1 MATHDYIISNGT
13 GTVIRADINN
23 ALSAIV
29 TNNSSS
35 SEPATKY
42 AYMWWADTSA
52 GLLKIRNSANDGWI
66 TLFQLDGTLTLED
79 GSNSAPAISFRDD
92 TNTGIFSSAA
102 DNLDIT
108 TGGTT
113 RVNVSST
120 GINVTGTVT
129 DDGATHDGDVTFTG
143 ASANIIFD
151 KSDNAL
157 EFADNAKA
165 VFGSDSDLQILHNG
179 SDSFVRDLG
188 TGGLYLTGSV
198 VGIKNSGANENG
210 LLFTEDGSV
219 DLYHNNVKVF
229 ETTSTGV
236 QVTGN
241 VNIPT
246 GNNVTTGSV
255 VTTSATALT
264 AVDNG
269 MAVFGTGL
277 DLRIYHDGTNSYIK
291 DAGTGVLRLTSNQV
305 QVTNAAASEVLA
317 NFIEDGAVELYYNNV
332 KVFETTATGVS
343 VTGQI
348 SQFETGGNNKFITKR
363 TGAAGSNNDTFFEFK
378 SLNTADQE
386 IGSFL
391 FQRESAAD
399 DSYFI
404 LKTRNTGG
412 SNTERF
418 RVTSTGNL
426 QIPADNAKLE
436 IGAGQ
441 DLQLYHDGTH
451 SYITNTT
458 GDLEITS
465 TGDDV
470 FIKSADDIF
479 FKTQGSEAAVDIYGN
494 GGVTL
499 YYDNTKRF
507 ETTSTGIKVT
517 GTTTTGSEFLGDFR
531 VKGTDDS
538 NFVTFKPSEN
548 LARWHD
554 NDKAV
559 FGGSND
565 LQIYHDGTDSF
576 ITNSTG
582 DLDITNTG
590 DDINITAIDD
600 IRLKPQNGEQG
611 VTVIGNG
618 AVELFF
624 DNVKKLETTST
635 GIKVIQDV
643 VMDVAGDTAIR
654 WANDGTNKWSIFNN
668 SSASDALTIFDN
680 NGSGTAAKFSTN
692 GGIQLY
698 YDNSNVLETING
710 GARVNGVLHVT
721 SHLDMGDSDIIKL
734 GDGDDLQIKFNGTD
748 SIISHDTGSGLLRL
762 NAAAGGEIHITKS
775 GPETLAKFIPDG
787 AVELYHD
794 NSKKFE
800 STSFGCTVQG
810 GITFGSDTAA
820 ANQLDDYEEGVFTPS
835 LEFGGATTGIT
846 YSSVRGG
853 SYTKIGRQV
862 TVNFAFTLTSKGSA
876 SGDATLAGLPFAV
889 EDLISG
895 TSVEAS
901 GVSSFWNDVATD
913 SANIVFAA
921 TNSSSELQIRHTV
934 GAEDDTDDM
943 TEGDFENNTALRGSI
958 TYFTAT

>member
-332 KVFETTATGVS
+332 KVFETTSTGVS

-559 FGGSND
+559 LED
-565 LQIYHDGTDSF
+565 QMIYKF
-576 ITNSTG
+576 ITME
-582 DLDITNTG
+582 
-590 DDINITAIDD
+590 
-600 IRLKPQNGEQG
+600 R
-611 VTVIGNG
+611 TVLLLT
-618 AVELFF
+618 VL
-624 DNVKKLETTST
+624 
-635 GIKVIQDV
+635 VI
-643 VMDVAGDTAIR
+643 
-654 WANDGTNKWSIFNN
+654 
-668 SSASDALTIFDN
+668 
-680 NGSGTAAKFSTN
+680 
-692 GGIQLY
+692 
-698 YDNSNVLETING
+698 
-710 GARVNGVLHVT
+710 
-721 SHLDMGDSDIIKL
+721 
-734 GDGDDLQIKFNGTD
+734 
-748 SIISHDTGSGLLRL
+748 
-762 NAAAGGEIHITKS
+762 
-775 GPETLAKFIPDG
+775 
-787 AVELYHD
+787 
-794 NSKKFE
+794 
-800 STSFGCTVQG
+800 
-810 GITFGSDTAA
+810 
-820 ANQLDDYEEGVFTPS
+820 
-835 LEFGGATTGIT
+835 
-846 YSSVRGG
+846 
-853 SYTKIGRQV
+853 
-862 TVNFAFTLTSKGSA
+862 
-876 SGDATLAGLPFAV
+876 
-889 EDLISG
+889 
-895 TSVEAS
+895 
-901 GVSSFWNDVATD
+901 
-913 SANIVFAA
+913 
-921 TNSSSELQIRHTV
+921 
-934 GAEDDTDDM
+934 
-943 TEGDFENNTALRGSI
+943 
-958 TYFTAT
+958 

>member
-52 GLLKIRNSANDGWI
+52 GLLKIRNSANDAWI

-79 GSNSAPAISFRDD
+79 GSSSAPALSFRDD

-113 RVNVSST
+113 RVNVSSA

-157 EFADNAKA
+157 EFADTSLAR
-165 VFGSDSDLQILHNG
+165 FGNSNDLAIYHSG
-179 SDSFVRDLG
+179 SQSFIQDAG
-188 TGGLYLTGSV
+188 TGGLFILGSRV
-198 VGIKNSGANENG
+198 EIGNSGGSESG
-210 LLFTEDGSV
+210 LVFTQNGSV

-236 QVTGN
+236 AVTGGLTTTGTVSFNSTSDN
-241 VNIPT
+241 VNFI
-246 GNNVTTGSV
+246 GANYN
-255 VTTSATALT
+255 ALWNP
-264 AVDNG
+264 ASNFFRFNDN
-269 MAVFGTGL
+269 AKAIFGTGN
-277 DLRIYHDGTNSYIK
+277 DLEIYHDGINSYLK
-291 DAGTGVLRLTSNQV
+291 DAGTGVLRLSSNQV

-317 NFIEDGAVELYYNNV
+317 NFIEDGAVELYFDNS
-332 KVFETTATGVS
+332 KKFETNTNGVQFF
-343 VTGQI
+343 GQI
-348 SQFETGGNNKFITKR
+348 KG
-363 TGAAGSNNDTFFEFK
+363 
-378 SLNTADQE
+378 
-386 IGSFL
+386 
-391 FQRESAAD
+391 
-399 DSYFI
+399 
-404 LKTRNTGG
+404 
-412 SNTERF
+412 
-418 RVTSTGNL
+418 
-426 QIPADNAKLE
+426 ADNADLLL
-436 IGAGQ
+436 GNSS
-441 DLQLYHDGTH
+441 DLQLYHDGTD
-451 SYITNTT
+451 SYI
-458 GDLEITS
+458 
-465 TGDDV
+465 
-470 FIKSADDIF
+470 
-479 FKTQGSEAAVDIYGN
+479 Q
-494 GGVTL
+494 
-499 YYDNTKRF
+499 
-507 ETTSTGIKVT
+507 
-517 GTTTTGSEFLGDFR
+517 
-531 VKGTDDS
+531 
-538 NFVTFKPSEN
+538 N
-548 LARWHD
+548 LT
-554 NDKAV
+554 
-559 FGGSND
+559 ND
-565 LQIYHDGTDSF
+565 LF
-576 ITNSTG
+576 IDN
-582 DLDITNTG
+582 NG
-590 DDINITAIDD
+590 DDIVIRTVDTIFFQVNNTENTITA
-600 IRLKPQNGEQG
+600 KA
-611 VTVIGNG
+611 NG
-618 AVELFF
+618 AVELYY

-654 WANDGTNKWSIFNN
+654 WANNGTNKWSIFNN
-668 SSASDALTIFDN
+668 TSASDALTIFDN
-680 NGSGTAAKFSTN
+680 NGSGTAAKFLTN
-692 GGIQLY
+692 
-698 YDNSNVLETING
+698 
-710 GARVNGVLHVT
+710 
-721 SHLDMGDSDIIKL
+721 
-734 GDGDDLQIKFNGTD
+734 
-748 SIISHDTGSGLLRL
+748 
-762 NAAAGGEIHITKS
+762 
-775 GPETLAKFIPDG
+775 G
-787 AVELYHD
+787 AVELYYD
-794 NSKKFE
+794 NNKKLETTSTGATVTGSLGIGTTTVPELLSIAADAPCGISILDTGHGYAATTLKVGNLGRDFSITAPE
-800 STSFGCTVQG
+800 DITLKPASGEDGLTVKNNGAVEAYYDNVKRLETTSFGCTVQG

-846 YSSVRGG
+846 YSSARGG

-862 TVNFAFTLTSKGSA
+862 TVNFGFTLTSKGSA

-889 EDLISG
+889 EDIISG

-921 TNSSSELQIRHTV
+921 TNSSSELQIRHTI

>member
-13 GTVIRADINN
+13 GSVIRADINN

-29 TNNSSS
+29 SNNSSN

-52 GLLKIRNSANDGWI
+52 GLLKIRNSANDAWI

-92 TNTGIFSSAA
+92 DNTGIFSSAA

-157 EFADNAKA
+157 EFADTSLAR
-165 VFGSDSDLQILHNG
+165 FGNSNDLAIYHSG
-179 SDSFVRDLG
+179 SQSFIQDAG
-188 TGGLYLTGSV
+188 TGGLFVLGSRV
-198 VGIKNSGANENG
+198 EIGNSGGSESG
-210 LLFTEDGSV
+210 LVFIQNGSV
-219 DLYHNNVKVF
+219 DLYYDNSKKF

-236 QVTGN
+236 AVTGGLSATSHITLPDDVRLKVGTGEDLHIYHN
-241 VNIPT
+241 QSNSVIREEGT
-246 GNNVTTGSV
+246 GNLNIQTTGGNV
-255 VTTSATALT
+255 EVLTNTTETSAK
-264 AVDNG
+264 
-269 MAVFGTGL
+269 F
-277 DLRIYHDGTNSYIK
+277 I
-291 DAGTGVLRLTSNQV
+291 SN
-305 QVTNAAASEVLA
+305 
-317 NFIEDGAVELYYNNV
+317 GAVE
-332 KVFETTATGVS
+332 
-343 VTGQI
+343 
-348 SQFETGGNNKFITKR
+348 
-363 TGAAGSNNDTFFEFK
+363 
-378 SLNTADQE
+378 
-386 IGSFL
+386 
-391 FQRESAAD
+391 
-399 DSYFI
+399 
-404 LKTRNTGG
+404 
-412 SNTERF
+412 
-418 RVTSTGNL
+418 
-426 QIPADNAKLE
+426 
-436 IGAGQ
+436 
-441 DLQLYHDGTH
+441 
-451 SYITNTT
+451 
-458 GDLEITS
+458 
-465 TGDDV
+465 
-470 FIKSADDIF
+470 
-479 FKTQGSEAAVDIYGN
+479 
-494 GGVTL
+494 L
-499 YYDNTKRF
+499 YYDNTKRL
-507 ETTSTGIKVT
+507 ETTSSGIKVT

-618 AVELFF
+618 AVEL
-624 DNVKKLETTST
+624 
-635 GIKVIQDV
+635 
-643 VMDVAGDTAIR
+643 
-654 WANDGTNKWSIFNN
+654 
-668 SSASDALTIFDN
+668 
-680 NGSGTAAKFSTN
+680 
-692 GGIQLY
+692 Y
-698 YDNSNVLETING
+698 YDNSKRLRTDQTGIVAVGPSSTDATINMQANAG
-710 GARVNGVLHVT
+710 STNADLW
-721 SHLDMGDSDIIKL
+721 KL
-734 GDGDDLQIKFNGTD
+734 TASASSSLFTLTNNA
-748 SIISHDTGSGLLRL
+748 SGS
-762 NAAAGGEIHITKS
+762 T
-775 GPETLAKFIPDG
+775 ETNLKAVGNG
-787 AVELYHD
+787 AVELYYD
-794 NSKKFE
+794 NVKKFE
-800 STSFGCTVQG
+800 TTSDGAKVTDSDTIVHLALETSSGIAGYLFGGGNDQIALVTSQGNSEFAVRGVKNAQTELYYDNNKKLETTSFGCTVQG

-846 YSSVRGG
+846 YSSMRAG

-862 TVNFAFTLTSKGSA
+862 TVNFGFTLTSKGSA

-889 EDLISG
+889 EDIISG